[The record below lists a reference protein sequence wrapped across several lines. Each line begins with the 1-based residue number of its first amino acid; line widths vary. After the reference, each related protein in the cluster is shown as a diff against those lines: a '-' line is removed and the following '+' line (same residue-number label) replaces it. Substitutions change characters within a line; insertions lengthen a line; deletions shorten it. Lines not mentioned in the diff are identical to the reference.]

1 MMCEN
6 QTTVQG
12 LLRHILL
19 ARKCGPA
26 VGQLDEGD
34 VVLEGGPGAA
44 VARVLHEVVGEEDLP
59 PGLVPVQ
66 VVHAH
71 VRVGAVGA
79 ARRKQNQGTSFIRG
93 TERHIRWV
101 VKFDPWSISNDKIYH
116 IKREKI

>member
-1 MMCEN
+1 MCEN

-79 ARRKQNQGTSFIRG
+79 ARRKHDRTSFIQG

-101 VKFDPWSISNDKIYH
+101 VKFDPRSRSNYKIYH

>member
-79 ARRKQNQGTSFIRG
+79 ARRKHDQGTSFIQG
-93 TERHIRWV
+93 TEHHYTSY
-101 VKFDPWSISNDKIYH
+101 PLGS
-116 IKREKI
+116 